1 MMPEVPIARGPVES
15 TINGAGEELA
25 VVVTAG
31 GFDKI
36 LAVGVAV
43 FEPERGTVTKVAA
56 GVSVFKPERAKVTRL
71 AVTVL
76 GPSPNSEVGSS
87 EFGLSEGGRSVV
99 RLLGRDPLVSKIV
112 KRFERDRN

>member
-43 FEPERGTVTKVAA
+43 FEPERGTVTRVAV
-56 GVSVFKPERAKVTRL
+56 GVSVFKPASQGHQACGDSARSFTK
-71 AVTVL
+71 L
-76 GPSPNSEVGSS
+76 GGWVFRVWTLRGRKISGEASGKRSS
-87 EFGLSEGGRSVV
+87 CVQNCEAL
-99 RLLGRDPLVSKIV
+99 
-112 KRFERDRN
+112 